1 MLKFPKAATL
11 AAVSILLVSAG
22 IIAAPTFAFGGSESD
37 TALKADTIQV
47 DAGVIAADQS
57 FIKRATQTDVAMNVS
72 KNGDVVF
79 TSGIGNTPKMAV
91 PVDPQDEDQITAD
104 EDTAPETIN
113 KPKKMSA
120 GSLAELVRIQ
130 DTSGKL
136 DREAH
141 CLAGAVYFESK
152 SESLA
157 GQLAVAKV
165 VMARASSGRFPSSIC
180 GVVFQKNQFSFV
192 RGNSM
197 PPINTGGAQW
207 KNAIA
212 ISNIALSG
220 SWKSP
225 VEGALFFHARRVSPG
240 WKLTRIGNVD
250 NHVFYR

>member
-1 MLKFPKAATL
+1 MLKFPKAATI
-11 AAVSILLVSAG
+11 AAVSVVLLSAG
-22 IIAAPTFAFGGSESD
+22 IVADPGFAFGGSETD
-37 TALKADTIQV
+37 TVLKADTIQV
-47 DAGVIAADQS
+47 DAGIIAADQT
-57 FIKRATQTDVAMNVS
+57 FIENANQTDVAMTIT

-79 TSGIGNTPKMAV
+79 TPGIGITPKISV
-91 PVDPQDEDQITAD
+91 PADPENKDQISVDAD
-104 EDTAPETIN
+104 LPHTIN
-113 KPKKMSA
+113 QSKKTTA
-120 GSLAELVRIQ
+120 ASLNELVRIQ
-130 DTSGKL
+130 DTSGTL

-165 VMARASSGRFPSSIC
+165 VMARAKSGRFPSSIC
-180 GVVFQKNQFSFV
+180 GVVYQKNQFSFV

-197 PPINTGGAQW
+197 PPINTGGTQW
-207 KNAIA
+207 KNAVA

-240 WKLTRIGNVD
+240 WKLTRLGNVD